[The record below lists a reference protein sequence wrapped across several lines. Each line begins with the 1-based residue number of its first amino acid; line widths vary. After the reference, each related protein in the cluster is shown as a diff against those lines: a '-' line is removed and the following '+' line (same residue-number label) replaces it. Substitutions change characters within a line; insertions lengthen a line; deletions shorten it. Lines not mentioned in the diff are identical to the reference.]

1 MEYPSFENKSKKR
14 TLLLVMCLLFGA
26 WIAYTLWAGRIVM
39 RTVLMPS
46 IPEWTT
52 YIVIGCL
59 VGLFFAARAT
69 YYRPAVRNPNRVGE
83 SFFGGFCL
91 GLILSL
97 HSYDVVTYLLPGDI
111 VQYAS
116 PYELVTPG
124 PYVGKFSRCEAGLRI
139 KDLKTERWVALC
151 TTQSEFNDQRK
162 TGMNAVWVTAH
173 SNQIG
178 SYIEAYEFIY
188 K

>member
-1 MEYPSFENKSKKR
+1 
-14 TLLLVMCLLFGA
+14 
-26 WIAYTLWAGRIVM
+26 
-39 RTVLMPS
+39 
-46 IPEWTT
+46 
-52 YIVIGCL
+52 
-59 VGLFFAARAT
+59 AT

-173 SNQIG
+173 SNKIG
-178 SYIEAYEFIY
+178 SYIKAYEFIY